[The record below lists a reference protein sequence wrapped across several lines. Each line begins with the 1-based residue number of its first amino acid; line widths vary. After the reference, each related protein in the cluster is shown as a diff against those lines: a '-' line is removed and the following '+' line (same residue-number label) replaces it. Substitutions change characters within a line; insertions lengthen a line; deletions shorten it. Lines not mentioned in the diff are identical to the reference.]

1 MQRVKGLAHGQ
12 QLSPA
17 LVVALLAL
25 VAALVGPAWANQR
38 SATMSLATTISV
50 VKRTTSIRNNQV
62 VQNEVPCPKGTR
74 VFSGGFTTTGQHV
87 QWIATGPARVGN
99 AYLAFAYMPPA
110 NINAGITNQT
120 ANITAVALCAKS
132 GRAIIP

>member
-1 MQRVKGLAHGQ
+1 MNRVKGRGPR
-12 QLSPA
+12 LSPA
-17 LVVALLAL
+17 LAVALLAL
-25 VAALVGPAWANQR
+25 VVAIVGPAFAHQQ
-38 SATMSLATTISV
+38 SAAMSLATTISV
-50 VKRTTSIRNNQV
+50 VKRTTTISNNQV
-62 VQNEVPCPKGTR
+62 IENEVSCPKGTR
-74 VFSGGFTTTGQHV
+74 VFSGGFATTGQHV

-110 NINAGITNQT
+110 NINAGIRNQT

>member
-1 MQRVKGLAHGQ
+1 MNRVKGAHASKP
-12 QLSPA
+12 SPA

-25 VAALVGPAWANQR
+25 VVALVGPAWANQH
-38 SATMSLATTISV
+38 SAAMSLATTISV
-50 VKRTTSIRNNQV
+50 AKRTTQISNNQV
-62 VQNEVPCPKGTR
+62 IELEAKCPAGTR

-110 NINAGITNQT
+110 NINAGIRNQT
-120 ANITAVALCAKS
+120 ANITAVANCAKV